1 MRILLTPISALMLFA
16 HPFSLPLPKL
26 SSPQQEIIAQF
37 SEEIKHSS
45 LKIALVMPKK
55 IIGRYSIASIDTM
68 MAYLAS
74 RGLEFEFEVFDCE
87 NEEEDSLR
95 TIYQKIESE
104 NFQFVI
110 GIFTTK
116 GAYEISKI
124 PLKTPIYIPTV
135 NAQQINFTPSINPL
149 LFFGGINYKDQIR
162 ELLLLNQGDRI
173 VAYNDDSPV
182 GNRLSIALQELA
194 PEAQEQVI
202 TNEVAATFNKQ
213 TKIQENLLENADV
226 FLNTPVVKTG
236 LLLSQIGYFKK
247 KASKFLS
254 TQINYNP
261 SIVILT
267 QKRDRENFYVANS
280 IGKSNQKLIEYGSL
294 LNSDLKFDWVN
305 YSTALGLEM
314 FFRLVFPDTLPYFEE
329 KFKDNQIQYQTKIY
343 KIDNKGFFPIDL
355 STYTSPKSSS
365 APTQKPLEDSLKN
378 QSQEIQQESESQESE
393 NTPLNP

>member
-1 MRILLTPISALMLFA
+1 MRILSLFIFSSTLFA
-16 HPFSLPLPKL
+16 HPFALLPPKL
-26 SSPQQEIIAQF
+26 SSPQQEIISQF
-37 SEEIKHSS
+37 SETLKHSS

-55 IIGRYSIASIDTM
+55 IIGRYSVASIDTM

-74 RGLEFEFEVFDCE
+74 RGLDFEFEVFDCE
-87 NEEEDSLR
+87 NEEEDSLQR
-95 TIYQKIESE
+95 IYQKIESE
-104 NFQFVI
+104 NFQFI
-110 GIFTTK
+110 LGIFTTK
-116 GAYEISKI
+116 GAYGISKI
-124 PLKTPIYIPTV
+124 PLKIPVYIPTV
-135 NAQQINFTPSINPL
+135 NAQQINFSPSLNPL
-149 LFFGGINYKDQIR
+149 LFFGGINYKDQIK
-162 ELLLLNQGDRI
+162 ELLLLNQDNRI
-173 VAYNDDSPV
+173 IAYNDDSPV
-182 GNRLSIALQELA
+182 GERLSVALQELA
-194 PEAQEQVI
+194 PETQEQVI

-267 QKRDRENFYVANS
+267 QKRDRENLYVANS

-314 FFRLVFPDTLPYFEE
+314 FFKLIFPDNLPYFEE
-329 KFKDNQIQYQTKIY
+329 SFKDNQIQYQIKIY
-343 KIDNKGFFPIDL
+343 KINNKGFFPIDL
-355 STYTSPKSSS
+355 SAYNSPKPSNTPDQETLEVSSKKS
-365 APTQKPLEDSLKN
+365 QDTQEEPK
-378 QSQEIQQESESQESE
+378 SQELE

>member
-1 MRILLTPISALMLFA
+1 MKILLTPISALMLFA

-314 FFRLVFPDTLPYFEE
+314 FFRLVFPDTLSYFEE

>member
-1 MRILLTPISALMLFA
+1 MKILLTPISALMLFA